1 MHLILIDNSTE
12 KLSQLPKDI
21 YATHI
26 IDSSALSEESPD
38 DGIVA
43 KLMEI
48 TDGQG
53 VDYVI
58 DAVGHP
64 EVLKIGQQALAKCGT
79 LLTLG
84 GKPTEAGIRIDLQL
98 IKGITYRGT
107 HQGDSVPS
115 VVSIPLSALPL
126 ATIPISLTL
135 VFWCVERKYSCI
147 YISLKRLREY

>member
-1 MHLILIDNSTE
+1 
-12 KLSQLPKDI
+12 
-21 YATHI
+21 
-26 IDSSALSEESPD
+26 
-38 DGIVA
+38 
-43 KLMEI
+43 MEI

-64 EVLKIGQQALAKCGT
+64 EVLKVGQQALAKCGT

-115 VVSIPLSALPL
+115 VVSILLSAFPL
-126 ATIPISLTL
+126 AMISISLTL
-135 VFWCVERKYSCI
+135 CLFGVSRG
-147 YISLKRLREY
+147 SLLAYTHLLCRFESTDKSSR